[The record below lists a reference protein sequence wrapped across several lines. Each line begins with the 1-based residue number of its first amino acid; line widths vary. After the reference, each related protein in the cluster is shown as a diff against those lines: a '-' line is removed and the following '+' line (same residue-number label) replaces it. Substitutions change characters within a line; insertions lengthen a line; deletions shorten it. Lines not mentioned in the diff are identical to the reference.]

1 MRVVFD
7 TNTVI
12 SALLFRGAAS
22 WLVEHWQRDEVT
34 PLLNHQTA
42 HELLR
47 VLAYPK
53 FGLTPAQADSIAARY
68 LRYAERVERSESRA
82 DLPVCRDPDDQMFI
96 RLADAGHA
104 DLLVSGD
111 KVILELRGETPFI
124 IETLAEYR
132 SRFR

>member
-22 WLVEHWQRDEVT
+22 WLVEHWQCDEVT

-53 FGLTPAQADSIAARY
+53 FGLTSAQVDSIAARY
-68 LRYAERVERSESRA
+68 LRYAERVEQRGSRT
-82 DLPVCRDPDDQMFI
+82 DLPVCRDHNDQMFI
-96 RLADAGHA
+96 QLADAGQA
-104 DLLVSGD
+104 DLLVTGD
-111 KVILELRGETPFI
+111 KDLLELRGETPFI
-124 IETLAEYR
+124 IETIAEYR
-132 SRFR
+132 SRFW

>member
-22 WLVEHWQRDEVT
+22 WLVEHWQRDEAT

-53 FGLTPAQADSIAARY
+53 FGLTAAQVDSIAARY
-68 LRYAERVERSESRA
+68 LRYAERVEQNENRS
-82 DLPVCRDPDDQMFI
+82 DLPVCRDPDDQIFI
-96 RLADAGHA
+96 RLADAGQA
-104 DLLVSGD
+104 GILVAGDNDL
-111 KVILELRGETPFI
+111 LELRGKTLFI

>member
-12 SALLFRGAAS
+12 SALLFRGAVS
-22 WLVEHWQRDEVT
+22 WLVEHWQHDKVT

-53 FGLTPAQADSIAARY
+53 FCLTPAQVDSTAARY
-68 LRYAERVERSESRA
+68 LRYAERVGQSRNRA
-82 DLPVCRDPDDQMFI
+82 DLPVCRDAGDQMFI
-96 RLADAGHA
+96 RLADAGQA
-104 DLLVSGD
+104 ELLVTGD
-111 KVILELRGETPFI
+111 KDLLELRGETPFI

-132 SRFR
+132 SRFQ